1 MGKFIVYLTQ
11 KAKDDIA
18 KHKKSG
24 NKAVEIK
31 IKKILEELKNH
42 PFTGTGKPEQL
53 KHDLA
58 GKWTRRINQKDLM
71 IYTVSNKTVTV
82 NVLSAMGHY
91 SDK

>member
-31 IKKILEELKNH
+31 I
-42 PFTGTGKPEQL
+42 
-53 KHDLA
+53 
-58 GKWTRRINQKDLM
+58 
-71 IYTVSNKTVTV
+71 
-82 NVLSAMGHY
+82 
-91 SDK
+91 